1 MELPVASL
9 LCILSSQQMKG
20 KGLRVLLSWQSAHPK
35 TLVKNMVII
44 SEYKAERNIEERDT
58 EKLHI
63 RAHAFTMMI
72 EIRAMIPPG
81 C

>member
-44 SEYKAERNIEERDT
+44 SEYKAEHNIEERDT
-58 EKLHI
+58 EKFAYTSTRI
-63 RAHAFTMMI
+63 YNDD
-72 EIRAMIPPG
+72 
-81 C
+81 